1 MTITPDRRALL
12 AGGFGLAATAALSRP
27 VRAHSSTNFDTVLDA
42 TFTDL
47 APVALGGAIVTAEG
61 LAWQGVRGVRRAG
74 NPDPVE
80 AADKWHLGS
89 NAKAMTAAVYG
100 RLVDRGDARWDT
112 PVSRIFTDVPVDPAW
127 GGVTIRD
134 LMHHRAGLD
143 DAAVLGRDWLMTAR
157 RDPASLVDQRTALAA
172 KAFSAAPGGAP
183 QRFAY
188 ANANYV
194 MIGAAIE
201 RLTGRAWE
209 DAMRTE
215 LFEPL
220 GLSSAGLGAPFS
232 NAQGGPNAWGHRG
245 AAAPL
250 TPMDPASPTGDNP
263 LAMSPAG
270 GVHMTLADYAVF
282 LRAMIRR
289 GGGWLTP
296 DTVGVLVTPPEGGEP
311 YAGGWG
317 VGRTEAGDTVLGH
330 SGSNTLWNLTASL
343 NLTSG
348 VAVIGA
354 TNQGPRNVAPR
365 TLTQALSA
373 ACR

>member
-1 MTITPDRRALL
+1 MTMITDRRALL
-12 AGGFGLAATAALSRP
+12 AGGFGLAAAAALSRP
-27 VRAHSSTNFDTVLDA
+27 AHAHSSTAFDTVLDT

-61 LAWQGVRGVRRAG
+61 LAWQGVRGVRRSG

-112 PVSRIFTDVPVDPAW
+112 PVSKIFADVPVDAAW
-127 GGVTIRD
+127 DGVTLRD
-134 LMHHRAGLD
+134 LMHHRAGLV
-143 DAAVLGRDWLMTAR
+143 DATVLGRDWMMTAR

-172 KAFSAAPGGAP
+172 KAFSAAPGGER

-201 RLTGRAWE
+201 RLTGRSWE

-220 GLSSAGLGAPFS
+220 GLSSAGLGAPRT

-250 TPMDPASPTGDNP
+250 TPMDPASPAADNP

-270 GVHMTLADYAVF
+270 GVHMTLADYAAF
-282 LRAMIRR
+282 LRAIIRG

-296 DTVGVLVTPPEGGEP
+296 ETIGVLITPPEGGEP

-317 VGRTEAGDTVLGH
+317 VRRNEAGDRVLGH
-330 SGSNTLWNLTASL
+330 SGSNTLWHVTASL

-354 TNQGPRNVAPR
+354 TNQPSQNGAPKI
-365 TLTQALSA
+365 LTQALSGA
-373 ACR
+373 RE